1 MPNLFPCPNPQC
13 SYQFDA
19 DMLPAAA
26 MVTCPLCRTR
36 FPYRAAQ
43 PAPVAVDDTYAP
55 PPEAASQPSA
65 RVVNIRNQPKSG
77 SPLMI
82 VVWILGFGAVA
93 AGAVAYMN
101 HRGNLR
107 KSKPDTVESQ
117 ERLNFT
123 MDKFPEG
130 WSEDMTARQGL
141 DVNVFARKR
150 TGPDGWVAMYAE
162 DFKDRSPRAGELR
175 DKMLARLKGYGRNMN
190 FVELSDAK
198 WMDQP
203 GQGYQFQGDFGE
215 TPVLGESVAV
225 AYKGIAYIYY
235 AWAPDKDWAAV
246 KDELTAMRGRVKLA
260 GYREKWTE
268 ATANTKVYTNASPAY
283 SVEDTDAAW
292 QMAAPPEEGV
302 RAKKSDY
309 AVDPKEIDPA
319 ASFAFRARF
328 QIKVGGDT
336 RQHAAEAKALVV
348 ELKQADDPLE
358 TVTQHVI
365 ERIKRDYAG
374 NPPEVKLEP
383 MAKSPAGVPLPA
395 NGPAM
400 ARLLFRDPLDKDNR
414 VMYIL
419 SAINADGMTIGVE
432 AEVLERNANYVEE
445 WMVHLAGSL
454 KGK

>member
-1 MPNLFPCPNPQC
+1 
-13 SYQFDA
+13 
-19 DMLPAAA
+19 MLPAAA

-43 PAPVAVDDTYAP
+43 PAPVAVDDAYAP
-55 PPEAASQPSA
+55 PPEAPSQPSA

-77 SPLMI
+77 SPLM
-82 VVWILGFGAVA
+82 VILAIFV
-93 AGAVAYMN
+93 AGAFLAGMVYFLRY
-101 HRGNLR
+101 RGV
-107 KSKPDTVESQ
+107 KYDAPMSTEQTQ
-117 ERLNFT
+117 ERLNF
-123 MDKFPEG
+123 KVENFPEG

-150 TGPDGWVAMYAE
+150 TAPDGWVAMYAE

-175 DKMLARLKGYGRNMN
+175 DKMLTRLKGYGRNMN

-198 WMDQP
+198 WMGQP
-203 GQGYQFQGDFGE
+203 GQAYQFQGDFGE
-215 TPVLGESVAV
+215 TPVLGECVTV
-225 AYKGIAYIYY
+225 AYKGIAYIFY

-246 KDELTAMRGRVKLA
+246 QDELMTMRGRVKLA
-260 GYREKWTE
+260 GYREKWAE
-268 ATANTKVYTNASPAY
+268 ETANTKVYANASPAY
-283 SVEDTDAAW
+283 SVEDLDAAW
-292 QMAAPPEEGV
+292 QMAAPPEDGV
-302 RAKKSDY
+302 MPKKSDY
-309 AVDPKEIDPA
+309 AVDPKEIDAA

-348 ELKQADDPLE
+348 ELKQGDDPLE
-358 TVTQHVI
+358 TVKRHVI

-374 NPPEVKLEP
+374 DPPDIKLEP

-395 NGPAM
+395 TGPAM

-419 SAINADGMTIGVE
+419 SAINADGMTVGVE
-432 AEVLERNANYVEE
+432 TEVLERNANYVEE